1 MEVVLGID
9 IGTSGVRIAAVNRG
23 LSLAGMSTAPI
34 IAPLQDGGRI
44 MQDPAIWWEA
54 TSAALRGLDLP
65 GLVRIDGR
73 RSEDA
78 IAAEVLAVVLGQLD
92 GLHEAMP

>member
-1 MEVVLGID
+1 MTPGSFC
-9 IGTSGVRIAAVNRG
+9 TSRGVPVAKW
-23 LSLAGMSTAPI
+23 
-34 IAPLQDGGRI
+34 Q
-44 MQDPAIWWEA
+44 AIFE
-54 TSAALRGLDLP
+54 GLDLP

-92 GLHEAMP
+92 GLHEAMS